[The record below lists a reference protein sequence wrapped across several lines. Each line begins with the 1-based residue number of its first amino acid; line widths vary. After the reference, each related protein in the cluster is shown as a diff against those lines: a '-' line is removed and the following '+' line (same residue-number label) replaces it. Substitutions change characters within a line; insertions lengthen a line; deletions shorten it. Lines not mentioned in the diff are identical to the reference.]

1 MRLNNKFNEIPE
13 ELFKKIII
21 YLKFDD
27 IISLKISNKIN
38 NKFISKN
45 QEQLLKKLLEN
56 KKYNLYE
63 NRSSF
68 NIHKNNNTFSITK
81 SRNIKTLAD
90 VIIMSNL
97 EELF

>member
-1 MRLNNKFNEIPE
+1 MRLNNKLNDIPE
-13 ELFKKIII
+13 ELFHKIII
-21 YLKFDD
+21 YLKFND
-27 IISLKISNKIN
+27 IINLKISNKIN

-45 QEQLLKKLLEN
+45 QDYLLKKLLEN
-56 KKYNLYE
+56 KNYYLYE

-81 SRNIKTLAD
+81 SINIKTLAD

-97 EELF
+97 KELF

>member
-1 MRLNNKFNEIPE
+1 MKLNNKFNEIPE
-13 ELFKKIII
+13 ELFQKIII

-38 NKFISKN
+38 NIFISKN
-45 QEQLLKKLLEN
+45 QEKFLKKLLEN
-56 KKYNLYE
+56 NKYKLYE

-81 SRNIKTLAD
+81 SINIKTLAD